1 MQGCVAG
8 AEDTVYAPCKVSDL
22 MDHLYVRVKTIKGK
36 ETRAHQR
43 VETAGDT
50 EKTTRDATYINYPE

>member
-50 EKTTRDATYINYPE
+50 

>member
-1 MQGCVAG
+1 MERDYMQGCVAG

-36 ETRAHQR
+36 ETKG
-43 VETAGDT
+43 ETFIHLAM
-50 EKTTRDATYINYPE
+50 